1 MLFDVS
7 QIILSFGYAALFAII
22 FAETGLLIG
31 FFLPG
36 DTLLFTAGIL
46 AAKGF
51 VSLPA
56 VIVICFAAAVIGDSF
71 GYYLGK
77 RFGKG
82 IFLKNDPHFMD
93 SYLNKENLEKT
104 RSFFKKYGVKTI
116 FFARY
121 IPIVRTIAP
130 TLAGTADMNYVS
142 FLKYNVLGALA
153 WVITV
158 TLAGFFFGTVIPDA
172 LEIIS
177 VVVICIIIISVSAPF
192 IYRRMRRKKQ

>member
-22 FAETGLLIG
+22 FAETGLLVG
-31 FFLPG
+31 LFLPG

-46 AAKGF
+46 SAKNV
-51 VSLPA
+51 VSLPV

-77 RFGKG
+77 RFGQR

-104 RSFFKKYGVKTI
+104 RGFFKKYGVKTI

-121 IPIVRTIAP
+121 VPIVRTIAP
-130 TLAGTADMNYVS
+130 TLAGTADMDYKK
-142 FLKYNVLGALA
+142 FLAYNVLGALA

-158 TLAGFFFGTVIPDA
+158 TLAGFFFGTLIPDA

-177 VVVICIIIISVSAPF
+177 VVIIGIIIVSAAAPF
-192 IYRRMRRKKQ
+192 IYKRMRRKK